1 MLCKIRVDCNA
12 ILSYTKV
19 YPVRLNINLSLPFL
33 QKQDIC
39 CHFGSCIIF
48 KCSIRKSYCS
58 HKLCSFSQIL
68 SDSRICLIKCSL
80 CGNHRN
86 HASQSYLIKC
96 FCQKII
102 VDTEVILVVLRI
114 KNLIITKWHISDNY
128 IKEVIRICCILKSC
142 DTDIGILIKLLCN
155 SSRNAVKLHPIQLTS
170 LHRCRHTPKEVTDT
184 HRWF

>member
-19 YPVRLNINLSLPFL
+19 YPVRFNINLSLPLL

-39 CHFGSCIIF
+39 CHFGSCIVF

-80 CGNHRN
+80 CGDYCN
-86 HASQSYLIKC
+86 HASRSYLIKC

-102 VDTEVILVVLRI
+102 VDTEVILVVLWI
-114 KNLIITKWHISDNY
+114 KYLIITKWHISDNH
-128 IKEVIRICCILKSC
+128 IKEVIRICGILKSC

-155 SSRNAVKLHPIQLTS
+155 SS
-170 LHRCRHTPKEVTDT
+170 
-184 HRWF
+184 

>member
-48 KCSIRKSYCS
+48 KCSIRKSYRS

-86 HASQSYLIKC
+86 HASRSYLIKY
-96 FCQKII
+96 
-102 VDTEVILVVLRI
+102 
-114 KNLIITKWHISDNY
+114 LIIPKWHISDNH
-128 IKEVIRICCILKSC
+128 IKEVIRICGILKSC

>member
-19 YPVRLNINLSLPFL
+19 YPVRFNINLSLPLL

-58 HKLCSFSQIL
+58 HKLCPFSQIL

-80 CGNHRN
+80 CGDYCN
-86 HASQSYLIKC
+86 HASRSYLVKC
-96 FCQKII
+96 FCKEII
-102 VDTEVILVVLRI
+102 VNTEVILVVLRI
-114 KNLIITKWHISDNY
+114 KYLIISKWHISDNH
-128 IKEVIRICCILKSC
+128 IKEVIRICGILKSC

-155 SSRNAVKLHPIQLTS
+155 SSRNAVKLHSIQLCFM
-170 LHRCRHTPKEVTDT
+170 HCFRHTSKKVTDT
-184 HRWF
+184 HGWL